1 MGRVVIT
8 HSTYVEGLI
17 PLLRQLARC
26 PGIDTVTPA
35 VISRVRGRSAQ
46 LRLRVS
52 APITG
57 GHKLVARRGNSV
69 QEVFVVTGWSRE
81 QLQQQLDQLLGQASP
96 NSNSPEGDRS

>member
-8 HSTYVEGLI
+8 HSTYLEGLI
-17 PLLRQLARC
+17 PLLKRLAAL

-35 VISRVRGRSAQ
+35 VISRVRGRAAS

-57 GHKLVARRGNSV
+57 GHKLVARRGSSV
-69 QEVFVVTGWSRE
+69 QEVFVVTNLSRE
-81 QLQQQLDQLLGQASP
+81 ELQIQLDTLLSQ
-96 NSNSPEGDRS
+96 

>member
-17 PLLRQLARC
+17 PLLKQLALC

-46 LRLRVS
+46 LRLRVT

-57 GHKLVARRGNSV
+57 GHKLMARRGSSV
-69 QEVFVVTGWSRE
+69 QEVFVVTRWSR
-81 QLQQQLDQLLGQASP
+81 
-96 NSNSPEGDRS
+96 